1 MSKPRILTVTA
12 TGLDRK
18 RADFY
23 TMRNV
28 PLDYI
33 KGKYF
38 YAWIDDHIVKHRF
51 LGYCVNQ
58 YAIRIATLKED
69 RWTR

>member
-1 MSKPRILTVTA
+1 MNNRILVVTA
-12 TGLDRK
+12 TGLNKLRGDSH
-18 RADFY
+18 

-28 PLDYI
+28 PLNYI

-58 YAIRIATLKED
+58 YAIKIATLKED
-69 RWTR
+69 RWTK